1 MGHRSAELRATLN
14 ATRKLA
20 KKIVKK
26 LKNVVA
32 RSLKAE
38 DVKTKLAKAYKLKLS
53 QYLLLMA
60 KLQNQK
66 RSVGKMLVVLG
77 ARRSRTG
84 QKLATERKIHN
95 TVDERY
101 RVTMSRQVH
110 SLRSRERKLLRLLN
124 GESARFTNKMAI
136 LNRNARALSRIKERM
151 LHVSELELK
160 ESEKKLAQSEN
171 RLRVQIKTAS
181 ALIAQARRASRFQ
194 KAGLAKET
202 ETEHRKGMKAV
213 AHLGR
218 LRKAVEG
225 QVRSHKRGNLK
236 KLSSEKSR
244 LQHLMVIVA
253 KDSKNLAKKRKLMAK
268 QFSKKIKH
276 VAKQSI
282 KAIVR
287 ERKWRKWLTAT
298 LQREVSQTQGHHNKE
313 RQIMRGEKTYAHII
327 QGLKAMIQGEHGLY
341 NKMSKMLHGAKVKK
355 QRLEFF
361 KHEISKKTR
370 QSGKQ
375 QAWRLREMEKLK
387 WGMHGILQRLLKAH
401 AQVKYVLSAL
411 KAEKIEGEARL
422 VHTIKRIKKKGVAVH
437 LRARWSSRLNKYKRA
452 RAKLYKK
459 LVQSSMLLAKEIEMR
474 QKKIEQQSR
483 QKRRRRR
490 MEINRKHMIGHM
502 RERVKRYAAHLEEQ
516 TLKILKK
523 KKSNDASKRR
533 FQEIEVKTLRRLQ
546 RKGLGDAVNAK
557 KLHEESLA
565 HSRSLRNK
573 KNEIMTSV
581 LRKRRLR
588 EVMIGELAKKKKIST
603 QMRVAQKR
611 SQRYIYHAHKQLE
624 AIKDMKNNLLRLRR
638 KVREQKVKQ
647 KHAVNRAAKL
657 DKTIIA
663 GTALLQRVQ
672 AESADVVAALRRSRA
687 ERAMLM
693 LTLRSWRGNSIK
705 ALLREV
711 LAGKGR
717 QIRALERKL
726 KNLEG
731 WRTKRNDKKMKQRII
746 REVTE
751 EKLAISNSVME
762 LQRVGGRIKH
772 LMNELQS
779 GKYNNNA
786 QLRKFELRKQ
796 RRNGKWRRKLHKAE
810 NELKHHKA
818 RERELIIAF
827 KNARMRVVG
836 LLAKVSAE
844 DAREIKNL
852 KQGTLQAMRAGH
864 RKMWRSIS
872 RFIAQQAEKLQQ
884 LITVQRRYLLELHHI
899 EKQQSTLLIL
909 LRRRNVGT
917 SRALQHVLQ
926 RRVQWLREIRKR
938 IKTFKRMM
946 KYLSRKMRNEK
957 HKAINRM
964 RMTNL
969 RGSRRFR
976 KMVLHIRQNFR
987 AAATK
992 ESHLVFKLRKA
1003 WLRLHK
1009 ALQRCRRMMR
1019 MHVMLRKSG
1028 QAKRAQRLSQ
1038 ETRRLTMLL
1047 HKEEEKDSLL
1057 LKHQRLWTS
1066 ERVRK
1071 WRVKL
1076 IKQMKKAHSVTTA
1089 LALEIKSAKK

>member
-160 ESEKKLAQSEN
+160 ESEKKLARSEN

-244 LQHLMVIVA
+244 LQDLMVVVA
-253 KDSKNLAKKRKLMAK
+253 KDSKNLAKKKKLMAK

-313 RQIMRGEKTYAHII
+313 RQIVRGEKTYAHII

-401 AQVKYVLSAL
+401 AQVKHVLSAL

-422 VHTIKRIKKKGVAVH
+422 VHTIKRIKK
-437 LRARWSSRLNKYKRA
+437 RD
-452 RAKLYKK
+452 
-459 LVQSSMLLAKEIEMR
+459 LLCTSGHAGQADSTNTRGQEQNCTKNSCKVVCSW
-474 QKKIEQQSR
+474 QKK
-483 QKRRRRR
+483 
-490 MEINRKHMIGHM
+490 
-502 RERVKRYAAHLEEQ
+502 
-516 TLKILKK
+516 
-523 KKSNDASKRR
+523 SK
-533 FQEIEVKTLRRLQ
+533 
-546 RKGLGDAVNAK
+546 
-557 KLHEESLA
+557 
-565 HSRSLRNK
+565 
-573 KNEIMTSV
+573 
-581 LRKRRLR
+581 
-588 EVMIGELAKKKKIST
+588 
-603 QMRVAQKR
+603 
-611 SQRYIYHAHKQLE
+611 
-624 AIKDMKNNLLRLRR
+624 
-638 KVREQKVKQ
+638 
-647 KHAVNRAAKL
+647 
-657 DKTIIA
+657 
-663 GTALLQRVQ
+663 
-672 AESADVVAALRRSRA
+672 
-687 ERAMLM
+687 
-693 LTLRSWRGNSIK
+693 
-705 ALLREV
+705 
-711 LAGKGR
+711 
-717 QIRALERKL
+717 
-726 KNLEG
+726 
-731 WRTKRNDKKMKQRII
+731 
-746 REVTE
+746 
-751 EKLAISNSVME
+751 
-762 LQRVGGRIKH
+762 
-772 LMNELQS
+772 
-779 GKYNNNA
+779 
-786 QLRKFELRKQ
+786 
-796 RRNGKWRRKLHKAE
+796 
-810 NELKHHKA
+810 
-818 RERELIIAF
+818 
-827 KNARMRVVG
+827 
-836 LLAKVSAE
+836 
-844 DAREIKNL
+844 
-852 KQGTLQAMRAGH
+852 
-864 RKMWRSIS
+864 
-872 RFIAQQAEKLQQ
+872 
-884 LITVQRRYLLELHHI
+884 
-899 EKQQSTLLIL
+899 
-909 LRRRNVGT
+909 
-917 SRALQHVLQ
+917 
-926 RRVQWLREIRKR
+926 
-938 IKTFKRMM
+938 
-946 KYLSRKMRNEK
+946 
-957 HKAINRM
+957 
-964 RMTNL
+964 
-969 RGSRRFR
+969 
-976 KMVLHIRQNFR
+976 
-987 AAATK
+987 
-992 ESHLVFKLRKA
+992 
-1003 WLRLHK
+1003 
-1009 ALQRCRRMMR
+1009 
-1019 MHVMLRKSG
+1019 
-1028 QAKRAQRLSQ
+1028 
-1038 ETRRLTMLL
+1038 
-1047 HKEEEKDSLL
+1047 
-1057 LKHQRLWTS
+1057 
-1066 ERVRK
+1066 
-1071 WRVKL
+1071 
-1076 IKQMKKAHSVTTA
+1076 
-1089 LALEIKSAKK
+1089 